1 MFTGIVTE
9 VGKVVAVNRETDRL
23 SFRIEVD
30 YEDLVEGES
39 IAVGG
44 ACLTVVSCGESWFQ
58 VDAIVTT
65 RSRTWFG
72 ELQVGDSV
80 NLERS
85 VRIGDRLGGHFVQG
99 HVDGVGEVVQTQDE
113 ADARLIDISVPDE
126 IDELTVPHGSIAID
140 GVSLTVARLGDRSFT
155 VSAIG
160 FTLGHTTLGLY
171 RGGEEV
177 NVETDIIGKYVVA
190 ALRRTGSAPGA
201 ITEEKLRGWGY

>member
-9 VGKVVAVNRETDRL
+9 VGKVVAVKRETDRL

-72 ELQVGDSV
+72 DLQVGDVV

-99 HVDGVGEVVQTQDE
+99 HVDAVGEVVQTRDE

-140 GVSLTVARLGDRSFT
+140 GVSLTVNEMPAPN
-155 VSAIG
+155 VVQVAIIPY
-160 FTLGHTTLGLY
+160 TMENTTLGNLKT
-171 RGGEEV
+171 GDKVHLEG
-177 NVETDIIGKYVVA
+177 DMIGKFVRQL
-190 ALRRTGSAPGA
+190 LRDRQDGNPN
-201 ITEEKLRGWGY
+201 